1 MMTATELR
9 KKITARPRLK
19 MDDIVDFYEDLQE
32 WLINAAEK
40 DYTWTNVF
48 FSCPKSN
55 FNSMDEFKSA
65 CELDLLQQ
73 LNNLGYDIR
82 VRYSIGIKEEW
93 TISIWLGW
101 EDEKC

>member
-19 MDDIVDFYEDLQE
+19 MDDIADFYEDLQE

-40 DYTWTNVF
+40 DYTWVNVF

-55 FNSMDEFKSA
+55 FNSMNEFKGA
-65 CELDLLQQ
+65 CELDLLSP
-73 LNNLGYDIR
+73 LKSLGYNIR
-82 VRYSIGIKEEW
+82 TKYFIGINEEW
-93 TISIWLGW
+93 IMSIWLGW
-101 EDEKC
+101 EN

>member
-1 MMTATELR
+1 MITATELR

-19 MDDIVDFYEDLQE
+19 MDDIADFYEDLQK

-40 DYTWTNVF
+40 DYTWINVF
-48 FSCPKSN
+48 FSCTKSN
-55 FNSMDEFKSA
+55 FNSMDEFKGA

-82 VRYSIGIKEEW
+82 VRYFIGIKEEW
-93 TISIWLGW
+93 IISIWLGW
-101 EDEKC
+101 GDEEC

>member
-19 MDDIVDFYEDLQE
+19 MDDIADFYEDLQE

-40 DYTWTNVF
+40 DYTWINVF

-55 FNSMDEFKSA
+55 FNSMNEFKGA
-65 CELDLLQQ
+65 CELDLLSP
-73 LNNLGYDIR
+73 LKSLGYNIR
-82 VRYSIGIKEEW
+82 TKYFIGINEEW
-93 TISIWLGW
+93 IMSIWLGW
-101 EDEKC
+101 EN

>member
-19 MDDIVDFYEDLQE
+19 MDDVVDFYEDLQE

-55 FNSMDEFKSA
+55 FNSMEYA
-65 CELDLLQQ
+65 V
-73 LNNLGYDIR
+73 LNSEKL
-82 VRYSIGIKEEW
+82 SK
-93 TISIWLGW
+93 LGW
-101 EDEKC
+101 IPMYDFDSALKNNIIISKGMRGK

>member
-19 MDDIVDFYEDLQE
+19 MDDVVDFYEDLQE

-40 DYTWTNVF
+40 DYTWTNVL

-55 FNSMDEFKSA
+55 FNSMDEFKGA

-82 VRYSIGIKEEW
+82 VRYFIGIKEEW